1 MRIETYIPGLSKNT
15 MDIVKH
21 AESLGYDALVSGE
34 LNNEPFLPVLVGLE
48 HTNLIVRTGLA
59 IAFPRSPMTVANM
72 GWDLQSFSNG
82 RFQLGLGTQV
92 KGHNER
98 RFSVPWSPPAPRMR
112 EYVQAVKAIW
122 NCWKNGEKLDFKGD
136 HYTHTLMTPMFTPPP
151 MDANLP
157 PIYVSGLGP
166 GMARIAGEVADGLLL
181 HPMCSL
187 PYIKEIILPA
197 VKEGAAKANRDPKE
211 CELLWGGFIATGET
225 EEELAKAKRDI
236 AARISFY
243 ASTRTY
249 KPALDFHGWGDVNT
263 QLHELSIA
271 GEWQKMFDLVSDEMV
286 ETLGFCGSGKEVA
299 NNLRDELSPIC
310 SAAMWNEIEHLG
322 TDHSQDERMH
332 DLIKIVKA

>member
-1 MRIETYIPGLSKNT
+1 MRIETYIPGLTKHT
-15 MDIVKH
+15 AEIAKH
-21 AESLGYDALVSGE
+21 AESIGYDALVSGE
-34 LNNEPFLPVLVGLE
+34 LNNEPFLPVLLGLE

-72 GWDLQSFSNG
+72 GWDLQAFSKG

-112 EYVQAVKAIW
+112 EYVMAVKAIW
-122 NCWKNGEKLDFKGD
+122 RSWKYGEKLDFQGE

-151 MDANLP
+151 MDAELP

-187 PYIKEIILPA
+187 EYIKEIIIPA
-197 VKEGAAKANRDPKE
+197 VHEGAKKTNRNPQE

-225 EEELAKAKRDI
+225 EESLQKAKRDI

-249 KPALDFHGWGDVNT
+249 KPALEFHGWGDVNEK
-263 QLHELSIA
+263 LHSLSVQ
-271 GEWQKMFDLVSDEMV
+271 GKWQEMFDLITDEMV
-286 ETLGFCGSGKEVA
+286 ECLSFHGTGEEVA
-299 NNLRDELSPIC
+299 RDMKNELTPIC

-322 TDHSQDERMH
+322 EDHTKDQYMA
-332 DLIKIVKA
+332 DLISILKD